1 MRDVVAMRTT
11 LNIDDDV
18 LRAVKELARLR
29 GNTAGGI
36 LSELAREALE
46 RERSVATSVRNG
58 VPLLPAR
65 RGTGIVTPE
74 AVQALSGDA

>member
-1 MRDVVAMRTT
+1 MRTT

-18 LRAVKELARLR
+18 LRAVKEIARLR
-29 GNTAGGI
+29 ANTAGGI

-46 RERSVATSVRNG
+46 GRRPTSDETARNG

-65 RGTGIVTPE
+65 PGAVLVTPD
-74 AVQALSGDA
+74 AVRALQE